1 MRIHLCMQQYDALS
15 TVRVA
20 ETTVA
25 HNVLDL
31 PYSSL
36 SSLPEYGVVS
46 VVCRTTR
53 PIPSG
58 IGYT

>member
-1 MRIHLCMQQYDALS
+1 MRIHLCMQQYGALS

-31 PYSSL
+31 PYSS
-36 SSLPEYGVVS
+36 SLPEYGVVS

-53 PIPSG
+53 LIPLG